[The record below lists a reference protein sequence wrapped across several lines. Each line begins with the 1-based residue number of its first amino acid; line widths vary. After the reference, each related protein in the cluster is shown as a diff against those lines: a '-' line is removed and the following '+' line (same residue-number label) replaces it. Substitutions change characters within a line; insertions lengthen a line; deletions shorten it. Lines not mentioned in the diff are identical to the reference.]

1 MPIPSRGIGWGT
13 TENLLWQIAKQLEG
27 ISCQLCDLNNNF
39 TTTTTTT
46 ATATDYYYLN
56 NEGFTIP
63 PSAACASTTGMFN
76 VQFLGEG
83 LGFCDTPIDDVLFTS
98 DTVLPAGDYW
108 AFNNISNTV
117 RRFESTGT
125 QPYRLFGVCQSP
137 C

>member
-1 MPIPSRGIGWGT
+1 MAIPSRQIGWST
-13 TENLLWQIAKQLEG
+13 KSNLLWQIAKQME
-27 ISCQLCDLNNNF
+27 QLNRVLYKGS

-46 ATATDYYYLN
+46 TIATDYYYLN

-76 VQFLGEG
+76 VQFIGEG
-83 LGFCDTPIDDVLFTS
+83 VGFCDTPIDDVLFTS